1 MAHVVMIYD
10 RSPLTTAD
18 GCLYTAQACGRQ
30 RTDGMW
36 EGWLE
41 FVPDDDSP
49 VLRSQR
55 ETTQPNLVDLEYWAT
70 GLSPVYLEG
79 ALQRTIRPPVVTEE
93 VVAPAIPSVYDEPAP
108 APVAVAETPLPEAV
122 LDPFSAYA
130 KGEDLLRRQL
140 GALSP
145 RHLRAIVLAYG
156 LAEGVDV
163 ELEALTS
170 AEMIALVV
178 AGVRHRL
185 AA

>member
-1 MAHVVMIYD
+1 
-10 RSPLTTAD
+10 
-18 GCLYTAQACGRQ
+18 
-30 RTDGMW
+30 
-36 EGWLE
+36 
-41 FVPDDDSP
+41 
-49 VLRSQR
+49 
-55 ETTQPNLVDLEYWAT
+55 
-70 GLSPVYLEG
+70 
-79 ALQRTIRPPVVTEE
+79 VVTEE

-170 AEMIALVV
+170 AEMIALIV